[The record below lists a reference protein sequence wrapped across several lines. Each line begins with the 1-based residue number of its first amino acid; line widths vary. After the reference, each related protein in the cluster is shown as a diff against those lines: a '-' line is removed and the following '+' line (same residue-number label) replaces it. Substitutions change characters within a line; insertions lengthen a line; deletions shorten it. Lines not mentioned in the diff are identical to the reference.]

1 MIYGLGIDMVEVA
14 RIERAIE
21 RWGHRFIERVFT
33 PHEIECCS
41 ERKKPY
47 SCFALRLAAKE
58 AFSKSIGLGMR
69 NGVRWKD
76 IEVVHDTNG
85 KPEMKLYGEVYRIC
99 KGKGLNNI
107 LLSLTDESG
116 WAVAAVVLES

>member
-21 RWGHRFIERVFT
+21 RWGHRLIERVFT
-33 PHEIECCS
+33 PHEMECCS
-41 ERKKPY
+41 KRKSPH

-58 AFSKSIGLGMR
+58 AFSKSIGLGMS

-76 IEVVHDTNG
+76 IEVVHDTKG
-85 KPEMKLYGEVYRIC
+85 KPEIKLYGEAYQIF

-107 LLSLTDESG
+107 LLSLTDEGG
-116 WAVAAVVLES
+116 WAIAAVVLEG

>member
-33 PHEIECCS
+33 PHEIACCS
-41 ERKKPY
+41 ERKRPS

-85 KPEMKLYGEVYRIC
+85 KPEMKLYGEMNRIC

-107 LLSLTDESG
+107 LLSLTDEAG
-116 WAVAAVVLES
+116 WAVAAVVLEG